1 MSVKIQQVGPETLPL
16 YASVS
21 IAYEVMSIYRVEAVE
36 GELSGLV
43 LTEESVS
50 PYIKDYDA
58 QAQGDDRPDEWARP
72 QGWANQFDLSQ
83 WGFFMAMDG
92 ERAVGGAAV
101 VLHSPE
107 VHMLENRT
115 DLAVLWDIRV
125 QLDQREKG
133 IGRQLFQRAA
143 AWSREQGCT
152 QLKIETQNVNVPACR
167 FYARQGCHLGAILR
181 YGYAGCPEVAH
192 EAMLLWYLDLN

>member
-1 MSVKIQQVGPETLPL
+1 MSVKIQQVEPETLPL

-21 IAYEVMSIYRVEAVE
+21 IAYEVMSIYRVEALE
-36 GELSGLV
+36 GDPSGLV

-58 QAQGDDRPDEWARP
+58 QAQGDDRPDKWAHP

-92 ERAVGGAAV
+92 ERAAGGAAV

-125 QLDQREKG
+125 QPDQREKG

>member
-1 MSVKIQQVGPETLPL
+1 MSVKIQQIGPEDLPL

-36 GELSGLV
+36 GEISGLV

-58 QAQGDDRPDEWARP
+58 QAQDDDRPDK
-72 QGWANQFDLSQ
+72 WANQFDLSK
-83 WGFFMAMDG
+83 WRFFLAMDG
-92 ERAVGGAAV
+92 ERAAGGAAV
-101 VLHSPE
+101 VLNSPE

-125 QLDQREKG
+125 QPDQREKG
-133 IGRQLFQRAA
+133 IGRQLFQQAA

-152 QLKIETQNVNVPACR
+152 QLKIETQNVNIPACR

-192 EAMLLWYLDLN
+192 EAMLLWYLDL

>member
-1 MSVKIQQVGPETLPL
+1 MSVKIQQVGPEDLPL

-21 IAYEVMSIYRVEAVE
+21 IAYEVMSIYRVESVE

-43 LTEESVS
+43 LTEEPVS

-58 QAQGDDRPDEWARP
+58 QAEGDDRPQGWGRP
-72 QGWANQFDLSQ
+72 QGWARQFDLSK
-83 WGFFMAMDG
+83 WGFFLAMDG
-92 ERAVGGAAV
+92 ERAAGGAAV
-101 VLHSPE
+101 VLNSPE
-107 VHMLENRT
+107 VQMLENRT

-125 QLDQREKG
+125 QPDQREKG

-143 AWSREQGCT
+143 AWSRAQGCT

-192 EAMLLWYLDLN
+192 EAMLLWYFDL